1 MIRLLFKNRSL
12 RQTTLVGSLI
22 CALLPAIVLAYG
34 SIQAIQS
41 LTKSEEIRRAT
52 VSARSLATLLDQQM
66 NYEMQGIALLGRA
79 AALLPQ
85 NDLASMTKLLTAH
98 NELHDKVDTV
108 LFADTTGV
116 IRAAYSTSTT
126 VGNSPIGTQISDR
139 DYFRNALAQKEAV
152 ITKEVIIGRSS
163 GRPIIIVAAPAY
175 NRDETIIGVVI
186 ATIWVRDLQ
195 EEITQFLYG
204 KTGHASVMTESG
216 IVIGHSNIDLVN
228 RRANFSRLPI
238 YEAMSRSE
246 TGDLASY
253 LDETGAMRIGG
264 FATVPQIG
272 WKVWASRKIEEVDGA
287 ILSSYLDDVAWVA
300 IAILLALAIGY
311 AATQQIV
318 RPISALR
325 LVAGR
330 IADGTLSTRAQEAGP
345 REIADLARAIN
356 KMAGEIE
363 NRMAAERSA
372 NQMLETTVG
381 EYAAFAANVA
391 DGNLAAR
398 LSENR
403 DGPLGNLAQ
412 SLNRMTA
419 ALEGMVSEI
428 RDAVRLLASASAE
441 ILAATSQQVSATAEE
456 ATAVRQTAATV
467 TQVRQAAELAS
478 RKTRNVAELS
488 QKMAKVA
495 EDGRKSVGESVASV
509 TESRQRM
516 EALAER
522 ILAFNEQAEA
532 IAEINATVGELAEQ
546 SNLLAVNAS
555 IEAAKAGEAGKGFS
569 VVASEV
575 KALAERS
582 KEATAQVRRIVID
595 LQKSAQST
603 VVAAEQGVKASISNL
618 SIAERS
624 GSAFGALAGSV
635 TETSQ
640 AAQQI
645 MATAQQQEVGMD
657 QISVAMANI
666 EQSSAQ
672 TVAAMKQVEG
682 AARDLNE
689 LAQRLSNTVQTS
701 IITS

>member
-1 MIRLLFKNRSL
+1 MISQLFKNRSL

-34 SIQAIQS
+34 SIIAIQS
-41 LTKSEEIRRAT
+41 WTKGEEVNRGMS
-52 VSARSLATLLDQQM
+52 SARSLAILLEQQL
-66 NYEMQGIALLGRA
+66 NYEVQGIAILGRA
-79 AALLPQ
+79 TAQLPS
-85 NDLASMTKLLTAH
+85 NDLQGMGGLMAAH
-98 NELHDKVDTV
+98 NELHEKVDSV
-108 LFADTTGV
+108 LFADTSGV
-116 IRAAYSTSTT
+116 IRAAYASSTE
-126 VGNSPIGTQISDR
+126 GPSPVGTQIADR
-139 DYFRNALAQKEAV
+139 EYFRNALSQKKAV
-152 ITKEVIIGRSS
+152 ITREIIIGRST
-163 GRPIIIVAAPAY
+163 GKPVIIAAAPAY
-175 NRDETIIGVVI
+175 GRDGAVIGVLI

-195 EEITQFLYG
+195 EEVDRFSYG
-204 KTGHASVMTESG
+204 KTGHGGVMTESG
-216 IVIGHSNIDLVN
+216 IVIGHSNIELVN
-228 RRANFSRLPI
+228 RRANFSRMPI
-238 YEAMSRSE
+238 AEAFE
-246 TGDLASY
+246 QGDTGPLKSY
-253 LDETGAMRIGG
+253 RDEAGVLRIGG
-264 FATVPQIG
+264 YATVPLVG
-272 WKVWASRKIEEVDGA
+272 WKVWSSRTIDEVDSI
-287 ILSSYLDDVAWVA
+287 ILNSYLGDVVWVV
-300 IAILLALAIGY
+300 IAIVLALGIGY

-318 RPISALR
+318 RPISELR
-325 LVAGR
+325 SVAGR
-330 IADGTLSTRAQEAGP
+330 IADGNLSARVQEEGP
-345 REIADLARAIN
+345 KEIVELARAIN

-363 NRMAAERSA
+363 SRMAAERMAS
-372 NQMLETTVG
+372 QMLESTVS
-381 EYAAFAANVA
+381 EYASFAANVA

-398 LSENR
+398 VSEDR
-403 DGPLGNLAQ
+403 DGPLGSLAQ

-419 ALEGMVSEI
+419 ALESMVSEI
-428 RDAVRLLASASAE
+428 GDAVRLLASASAE

-467 TQVRQAAELAS
+467 TQVRQAAELAA

-495 EDGRKSVGESVASV
+495 EDGRKSVGESVTSV

-522 ILAFNEQAEA
+522 ILAFSEQAEA

-582 KEATAQVRRIVID
+582 KEATAQVRRIVVD

-603 VVAAEQGVKASISNL
+603 VVAAEQGVKASASSL
-618 SIAERS
+618 AIAERS

-657 QISVAMANI
+657 QISAAMGNI

-689 LAQRLSNTVQTS
+689 LAQRLSKTVQTS
-701 IITS
+701 MITS